1 MTGERDIRSEDRQLL
16 LDAVMAA
23 TEKLVITYTG
33 ADEHTGQQRP
43 PAVPLLEL
51 LDALNQTT
59 TDPVLDRILVRQP
72 LQPFDIDNV
81 TPGALGVPT
90 PFTFDPT
97 VLVAAEAAAGKR
109 DPRPAFIGTRLPEQ
123 ASGDVALADLL
134 AFFKDPVKGFFRAL
148 EFTLPADVDGVDDAM
163 PVEIDAL
170 QNWTVGDRLLNDMLR
185 GMDPA
190 RALEAEWRRG
200 TLPPGQLGWRVAKEI
215 RANATEIASVAA
227 RYRHGDNDAFDVD
240 IDLGSGRRLTGTV
253 TGVHADASVSVTYS
267 KLDGKHLLEG
277 WIRLLALSAQ
287 HPERQFSAACIGR
300 SRQGTR
306 GVVRVLGPPDAPAVE
321 VLADL
326 VALYDAGR
334 REPLP
339 LPMKT
344 SYAWAAAVRAGDNP
358 AKEAEFRWKS
368 NPRYPAEDQQ
378 PAHVKAWGDDA
389 WQQVLLAPPRPGEA
403 PAGENTRLGAFAARL
418 WLPML
423 TAERSAE

>member
-1 MTGERDIRSEDRQLL
+1 MTGERDVRSEDRQLL

-23 TEKLVITYTG
+23 TEKLVVTYTG
-33 ADEHTGQQRP
+33 ADEHTGQGRP

-51 LDALNQTT
+51 LDALDQTT
-59 TDPVLDRILVRQP
+59 TEPVRDRIVVRQP
-72 LQPFDIDNV
+72 LQPFDIRNV
-81 TPGALGVPT
+81 TPGELGVPT
-90 PFTFDPT
+90 PFTFDST

-123 ASGDVALADLL
+123 PSGDVALADLV

-170 QNWTVGDRLLNDMLR
+170 QSWTVGDRLLHDMLR
-185 GMDPA
+185 GMDPG
-190 RALEAEWRRG
+190 RALGAEWRRG

-215 RANATEIASVAA
+215 RDHANEVASVAS
-227 RYRHGDNDAFDVD
+227 RYRQGDSEAFDVD

-253 TGVHADASVSVTYS
+253 TGVHDDASVSVTYS

-287 HPERQFSAACIGR
+287 HPGRHFTAACIGR
-300 SRQGTR
+300 FRQGTR
-306 GVVRVLGPPDAPAVE
+306 GAVRVLGPPDGPAVE

-344 SYAWAAAVRAGDNP
+344 SYAWSAAVCAGDN
-358 AKEAEFRWKS
+358 AVKAAGYRWKTT
-368 NPRYPAEDQQ
+368 PRFPGEDQQ

-403 PAGENTRLGAFAARL
+403 PAGEDTRMGAFAARL
-418 WLPML
+418 WLPVP
-423 TAERSAE
+423 TDAAD

>member
-1 MTGERDIRSEDRQLL
+1 M
-16 LDAVMAA
+16 
-23 TEKLVITYTG
+23 
-33 ADEHTGQQRP
+33 
-43 PAVPLLEL
+43 
-51 LDALNQTT
+51 
-59 TDPVLDRILVRQP
+59 
-72 LQPFDIDNV
+72 
-81 TPGALGVPT
+81 
-90 PFTFDPT
+90 
-97 VLVAAEAAAGKR
+97 
-109 DPRPAFIGTRLPEQ
+109 
-123 ASGDVALADLL
+123 
-134 AFFKDPVKGFFRAL
+134 KGFFRAL

-185 GMDPA
+185 GMDPG

-215 RANATEIASVAA
+215 RADATEVASVAN
-227 RYRHGDNDAFDVD
+227 RYRKGDGEAFDVD
-240 IDLGSGRRLTGTV
+240 IDLGGGRRLTGTV
-253 TGVHADASVSVTYS
+253 TGVHADAIVSVTYS
-267 KLDGKHLLEG
+267 KLDGKQLLEG

-287 HPERQFSAACIGR
+287 HPGRHFTAACIGR

-306 GVVRVLGPPDAPAVE
+306 GVVRVLGPPEGPAVE

-344 SYAWAAAVRAGDNP
+344 SYAWAAAVHAGDNP
-358 AKEAEFRWKS
+358 VKRAGYRWKS
-368 NPRYPAEDQQ
+368 TKFPGEDQQ

-423 TAERSAE
+423 TAERSAD